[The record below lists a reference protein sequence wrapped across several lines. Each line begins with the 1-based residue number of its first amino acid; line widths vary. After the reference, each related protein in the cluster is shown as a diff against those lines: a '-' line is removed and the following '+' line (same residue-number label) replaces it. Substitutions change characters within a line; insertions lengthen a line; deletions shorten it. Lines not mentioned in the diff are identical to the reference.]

1 MQHVVNFSSSA
12 LAGAALLGGLMVL
25 ILGGEMLISGAI
37 KIAARLRMSSFL
49 IGLTVVAFGTSL
61 PELFVSL
68 RAALRGHPDIM
79 LGNIVGSNIAN
90 IGLVL
95 AIAALLYP
103 LTIRFKDLAR
113 ELYLLITVSIILL
126 IAAWYGYFPRLLGI
140 IFIMLLIA
148 YTIRACRV
156 EHAKHKSQTSE
167 TKGQPPTAGLV
178 QITLLC
184 GGGLLCMW
192 FGSDYFIKGAIDLA
206 RLFGLPEMV
215 IGLTMAAVGTSLPEL
230 ASSISAIRHRE
241 GDIVVGNILGSN
253 LFNLLMVMG
262 CTGIIIPFQLPA
274 TALHRD
280 IPVMTAFV
288 IFILPAS
295 LWRQQKLG
303 RAYGALLLILY
314 IGYIFLI
321 A

>member
-1 MQHVVNFSSSA
+1 MQHVVNFSSPA
-12 LAGAALLGGLMVL
+12 LAGTALLGGLTVL

-68 RAALRGHPDIM
+68 KAAWRGHPDIM

-103 LTIRFKDLAR
+103 LTVRFKDLAR
-113 ELYLLITVSIILL
+113 ELYLLLTVSLVLL
-126 IAAWYGYFPRLLGI
+126 IAAWFGYFPRPLGI
-140 IFIMLLIA
+140 LFIALLII

-156 EHAKHKSQTSE
+156 EGAKHKSQLPAIE
-167 TKGQPPTAGLV
+167 EQPPAAGLTR
-178 QITLLC
+178 ITLLC

-192 FGSDYFIKGAIDLA
+192 FGSDYFIKGAVDLA

-230 ASSISAIRHRE
+230 ASSISAIRRRE

-262 CTGIIIPFQLPA
+262 CTGIIIPFKLPA
-274 TALHRD
+274 SALQRD
-280 IPVMTAFV
+280 IPIMTAFV
-288 IFILPAS
+288 LLLLPAS

>member
-1 MQHVVNFSSSA
+1 MQHVVNFSSSV

-103 LTIRFKDLAR
+103 LTVRFRDLAR
-113 ELYLLITVSIILL
+113 ELYLLITVSLILL
-126 IAAWYGYFPRLLGI
+126 IAAWYGCFPRLLGI
-140 IFIMLLIA
+140 IFIILLIT

-156 EHAKHKSQTSE
+156 EGAKHKSQTAE
-167 TKGQPPTAGLV
+167 TTNPPAAGFM

-192 FGSDYFIKGAIDLA
+192 FGSDYFIKGAVDLA
-206 RLFGLPEMV
+206 RFFGLPEMV

-230 ASSISAIRHRE
+230 ASSISAIRRRE

-262 CTGIIIPFQLPA
+262 CTGIIVPFKLPA
-274 TALHRD
+274 SALQRD

-288 IFILPAS
+288 LLILPAS
-295 LWRQQKLG
+295 LWRRQKLG

-314 IGYIFLI
+314 IGYMFLI